1 MRKLRDNGDWVPVAV
16 FLAVGAVVALAAWAA
31 GQDPFDARTW
41 AHFDSHQYEAI
52 ARHGYRI
59 DPCLPAPRVPGA
71 VCGDAGWFPGY
82 PLLMAAL
89 MGLGAPMPAG
99 GVAVSWLFSLATLIL
114 LWRTFLGRRL
124 DGGSV
129 ACLVFVACPPGAVF
143 HYAQFPLSMNEFFMA
158 LALWYLHR
166 RRWLAAGLAGAVAGA
181 SYVIGVWLAPVAA
194 IWAACQGRDAGPAER
209 ARRAALSG
217 GVMALGGLAVV
228 AAMWSSTGHWDAYF
242 RTQANYYHHLTWPG
256 ITFSDRIQPLFWGV
270 GLERVPP
277 VQTVAVAAVML
288 FLLIRVARRVSE
300 MDATRWLVLGLCL
313 VLWLWPL
320 SQNNAP
326 LWRSAGVLV
335 PVGLLLRDLPARVA
349 IPLVA
354 AFVALAVPMTMFFVE
369 NRLT

>member
-1 MRKLRDNGDWVPVAV
+1 MHRFRSSGDWVPIAV
-16 FLAVGAVVALAAWAA
+16 FLAVGAVVAAAAWAA
-31 GQDPFDARTW
+31 GQNPLDARTW
-41 AHFDSHQYEAI
+41 AHWDSIQYEAI

-59 DPCLPAPRVPGA
+59 DPCTPFPRVPGA
-71 VCGDAGWFPGY
+71 LCGNAGWFPGY

-89 MGLGAPMPAG
+89 LGLGVPMPAG

-124 DGGSV
+124 DSGSV

-143 HYAQFPLSMNEFFMA
+143 HYAQFPLSMNEFFMV
-158 LALWYLHR
+158 LALWHLHR
-166 RRWLAAGLAGAVAGA
+166 HRWLAAGLVGAVVSA
-181 SYVIGVWLAPVAA
+181 SYVIGVFLAPVAA
-194 IWAACQGRDAGPAER
+194 IWAGCQGRGTRPAER

-217 GVMALGGLAVV
+217 GVMSLGGVAVV
-228 AAMWSSTGHWDAYF
+228 TAMKLSTGHWDAYF
-242 RTQANYYHHLTWPG
+242 RTQANFYHHLTWPG
-256 ITFSDRIQPLFWGV
+256 YTFSDRLQPLLWGS
-270 GLERVPP
+270 GLERVPA
-277 VQTVAVAAVML
+277 VQMLAVAAVML
-288 FLLIRVARRVSE
+288 LLLVRVARGAGF
-300 MDATRWLVLGLCL
+300 MDPTRWLVLGLCL

-320 SQNNAP
+320 SQSNAP

-335 PVGLLLRDLPARVA
+335 PAGLLLRDLPARVA